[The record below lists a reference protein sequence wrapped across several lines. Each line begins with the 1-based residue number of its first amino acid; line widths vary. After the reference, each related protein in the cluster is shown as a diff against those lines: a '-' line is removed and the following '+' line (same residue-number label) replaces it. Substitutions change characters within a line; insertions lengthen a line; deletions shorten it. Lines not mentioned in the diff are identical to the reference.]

1 MIAVPRS
8 RQARI
13 LLFACTAT
21 ALAGC
26 AGDNTRYA
34 CAGYPSKPLC
44 LPPSAIYG
52 LTDGS
57 GPAPTA
63 EPRPSTLGDGG
74 LRIRD
79 DGLLTGSTGRTAAGA
94 TP

>member
-1 MIAVPRS
+1 MAG
-8 RQARI
+8 A
-13 LLFACTAT
+13 AM
-21 ALAGC
+21 ALGGC

-34 CAGYPSKPLC
+34 CAGYPSQPLC

-52 LTDGS
+52 LTEGS

-63 EPRPSTLGDGG
+63 EPRPSMRDDGG
-74 LRIRD
+74 LRHRD
-79 DGLLTGSTGRTAAGA
+79 DGLLDWSTGRTAAGG